1 MILPWRRDLI
11 KSTNAGA
18 AGSFHP
24 MCLKNVVKFTR
35 QIEQDTEDA
44 SFDLRF
50 TFFFFKKKH
59 GAEGYAGYE
68 SNAANYYYVMPCIF

>member
-50 TFFFFKKKH
+50 TFFFFKKNM
-59 GAEGYAGYE
+59 GQRDMLDM
-68 SNAANYYYVMPCIF
+68 NRMQPTITM

>member
-50 TFFFFKKKH
+50 TFFFLKKNM
-59 GAEGYAGYE
+59 GQRDMLDM
-68 SNAANYYYVMPCIF
+68 NRMQPTITM

>member
-50 TFFFFKKKH
+50 TFFSSKKNM
-59 GAEGYAGYE
+59 GQRDMLDM
-68 SNAANYYYVMPCIF
+68 NRMQPTITM

>member
-50 TFFFFKKKH
+50 TFSFLKKNM
-59 GAEGYAGYE
+59 GQRDMLDM
-68 SNAANYYYVMPCIF
+68 NRMQPTITM